1 MAKSA
6 RKPTITSVKKI
17 SSTSMKI
24 KKKKDIC
31 ASADVDKVMLT
42 LKELL
47 PVGDLMSS
55 YDIMKETI
63 NYINSLNAML
73 STVDDG
79 QDICDLQ
86 SLFSQQAAVS

>member
-6 RKPTITSVKKI
+6 RKPTIASEKKI
-17 SSTSMKI
+17 SSSSMKI
-24 KKKKDIC
+24 KKKKDI
-31 ASADVDKVMLT
+31 SRDVDKVMLT

-47 PVGDLMSS
+47 PSADLISS
-55 YDIMKETI
+55 YDIMEETI

-86 SLFSQQAAVS
+86 SLFSQQAAVF

>member
-6 RKPTITSVKKI
+6 RKPTIASVKKI
-17 SSTSMKI
+17 SSSSMKI
-24 KKKKDIC
+24 KKKKDI
-31 ASADVDKVMLT
+31 SRDVDKVMLT

-47 PVGDLMSS
+47 PSADLISS
-55 YDIMKETI
+55 YDIMEETI

>member
-6 RKPTITSVKKI
+6 RKPTIASEKKI

-24 KKKKDIC
+24 KKNKDI
-31 ASADVDKVMLT
+31 SRDVDKVMLT

-47 PVGDLMSS
+47 PSADLISS
-55 YDIMKETI
+55 YDIMEETI

-86 SLFSQQAAVS
+86 SLFSQQAAVF